1 MNGNKGLNDLIKQGE
16 GNSEENQRKLDE
28 IDKMI
33 NANKDV
39 EIKKSNLPILVVAL
53 LIIVVILIILTS
65 VLDNKVSKKKT
76 NHINIVEIR

>member
-39 EIKKSNLPILVVAL
+39 EIKK
-53 LIIVVILIILTS
+53 
-65 VLDNKVSKKKT
+65 K
-76 NHINIVEIR
+76 